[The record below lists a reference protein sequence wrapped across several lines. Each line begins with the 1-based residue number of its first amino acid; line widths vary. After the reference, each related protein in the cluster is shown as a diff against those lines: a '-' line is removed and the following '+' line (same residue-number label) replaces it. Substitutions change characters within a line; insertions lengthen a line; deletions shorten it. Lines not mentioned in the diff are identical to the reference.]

1 MQFLRWNCIEQWAWP
16 VSLGLRLT
24 IQKYNGWWFSS
35 TGRYIQ
41 EIFRNSYQM
50 FLSQA
55 FSWKVSPWIYLV
67 LVGAHMLPGPLH
79 DHHDYYYDHDFFHYH
94 QECGYNQYFNMCK
107 KCTRCWKSVMI
118 IFMMVFFK
126 VPGLNTRNRIITEL
140 RSMFRYQVNTI
151 NNLNHEIDIAIKMT
165 RKSIEEHR
173 ESRDPNH
180 PRDYIDC
187 YLAQVCWL

>member
-1 MQFLRWNCIEQWAWP
+1 
-16 VSLGLRLT
+16 
-24 IQKYNGWWFSS
+24 
-35 TGRYIQ
+35 
-41 EIFRNSYQM
+41 
-50 FLSQA
+50 
-55 FSWKVSPWIYLV
+55 
-67 LVGAHMLPGPLH
+67 
-79 DHHDYYYDHDFFHYH
+79 
-94 QECGYNQYFNMCK
+94 
-107 KCTRCWKSVMI
+107 MI
-118 IFMMVFFK
+118 IFMMVLFK

-187 YLAQVCWL
+187 YLDQVC